1 MPRLLLLR
9 LRLALLLAAV
19 AACFGALVTVTG
31 APLAGPE
38 CESEFPRLCKFVDD
52 LRDSIPEQIDA
63 SSPLPIRIGAYQ
75 IRQASS
81 RPPRFPAT
89 PLLAPLTLFAFPFR
103 AHFLPPLLSR
113 PVTRFSL
120 LPSRFSL
127 LPSRFSSLP
136 LLCLSFADA
145 PPIPLHSPLTPSSP
159 PTAEAAPRL
168 AAHEAVR
175 VWPQRRHRSL
185 PRPHARRQ
193 ARRAHPGT
201 ALPPRPPAAA
211 AVCLSS
217 AAPCIRTLPGCYGCF
232 VCFCCVR
239 GCADV
244 DRDCALVRACDVA
257 RPLLGGIPIGELV
270 HVLPLRLENTAYSE
284 VGRAFRTRLYRY
296 PNHQLPTTLWYH
308 DHAIGIT
315 RLNVAAGLAGLFLLT
330 DPRGVERTLTWL
342 PQGEFEVPL
351 ALSDRSFFP
360 NGSIDYPSQG
370 VLPRVHPHWV
380 PEYLGDTIL
389 VTGKVWPYL
398 NVRRALYRFR
408 VLGGGNTRFFNLRFI
423 CATPRNYPNFTPPFT
438 GDKLPII
445 VLPIT
450 NLLLHFPSTNPQPS
464 THPCTSPTPFL
475 VSPPVFQ
482 IGSDGGYLPQP
493 AVRSSLLVAPGERY
507 DILVDFSTLRSSC
520 ADVIL
525 TNDARAPFPAG
536 QPVTNDT
543 AVVMRFIVDHHNAR
557 LPAPRIPK
565 SLVAVPPI
573 DTSRVVLERW
583 ITAVEET
590 DPATGL
596 PVRLLLGGLP
606 YSAPPTE
613 MPRENSEE
621 LWHLINT
628 TPDAHPIHLHL
639 IQHRPLWRRPFDLA
653 AYNGGACSFTNS
665 SLPSCLTAAQQQ
677 VAAYER
683 GWKDTTILPPGHVL
697 TLWTPWYSQ
706 DGTPFPFDP
715 TRGPG
720 YVWHCHIL
728 EHEDN
733 EMMHSLIITK

>member
-1 MPRLLLLR
+1 MPRLHPPR
-9 LRLALLLAAV
+9 FRLALLLAAV

-38 CESEFPRLCKFVDD
+38 CVSEFPRLCKFK
-52 LRDSIPEQIDA
+52 LHRD
-63 SSPLPIRIGAYQ
+63 
-75 IRQASS
+75 
-81 RPPRFPAT
+81 
-89 PLLAPLTLFAFPFR
+89 
-103 AHFLPPLLSR
+103 LPPTKLYTYGR
-113 PVTRFSL
+113 
-120 LPSRFSL
+120 
-127 LPSRFSSLP
+127 
-136 LLCLSFADA
+136 
-145 PPIPLHSPLTPSSP
+145 
-159 PTAEAAPRL
+159 
-168 AAHEAVR
+168 
-175 VWPQRRHRSL
+175 
-185 PRPHARRQ
+185 
-193 ARRAHPGT
+193 
-201 ALPPRPPAAA
+201 
-211 AVCLSS
+211 S
-217 AAPCIRTLPGCYGCF
+217 AATAHYPGPTL
-232 VCFCCVR
+232 VAKR
-239 GCADV
+239 GVPTQVYWENHLTDRHHMFPV
-244 DRDCALVRACDVA
+244 DYTLSDVA
-257 RPLLGGIPIGELV
+257 RPLLGGIPIVAHRHGGEQLSFSDG
-270 HVLPLRLENTAYSE
+270 HPEAWFTQYSE

-351 ALSDRSFFP
+351 ALSDRSFFA

-408 VLGGGNTRFFNLRFI
+408 VLGGANTRFFNLRFI

-445 VLPIT
+445 V
-450 NLLLHFPSTNPQPS
+450 
-464 THPCTSPTPFL
+464 
-475 VSPPVFQ
+475 
-482 IGSDGGYLPQP
+482 IGSDGGYLPRP

-543 AVVMRFIVDHHNAR
+543 AVVMRFIVDHHSAR

-565 SLVAVPPI
+565 TLVAVPPV

-596 PVRLLLGGLP
+596 PIRLLLGGLP

-613 MPRENSEE
+613 TPRENSEE
-621 LWHLINT
+621 LWHLINL

-639 IQHRPLWRRPFDLA
+639 IQHRPLWRRPFDLT
-653 AYNGGACSFTNS
+653 AYTSGACSFTNS
-665 SLPSCLTAAQQQ
+665 SLPSCFTAAQQQ

-733 EMMHSLIITK
+733 EMMRPLIIIK

>member
-75 IRQASS
+75 IRQKLH
-81 RPPRFPAT
+81 RD
-89 PLLAPLTLFAFPFR
+89 
-103 AHFLPPLLSR
+103 LPPTKLYAYGR
-113 PVTRFSL
+113 
-120 LPSRFSL
+120 
-127 LPSRFSSLP
+127 
-136 LLCLSFADA
+136 
-145 PPIPLHSPLTPSSP
+145 
-159 PTAEAAPRL
+159 
-168 AAHEAVR
+168 
-175 VWPQRRHRSL
+175 
-185 PRPHARRQ
+185 
-193 ARRAHPGT
+193 
-201 ALPPRPPAAA
+201 
-211 AVCLSS
+211 S
-217 AAPCIRTLPGCYGCF
+217 AATAHYPGPTL
-232 VCFCCVR
+232 VAKR
-239 GCADV
+239 GVPTQVYWENHLTDRHHMFPV
-244 DRDCALVRACDVA
+244 DYTLSDVA
-257 RPLLGGIPIGELV
+257 RPLLGGIPIVTHRHGGEQV
-270 HVLPLRLENTAYSE
+270 SFSDGHPEAWFTQYSE

-445 VLPIT
+445 V
-450 NLLLHFPSTNPQPS
+450 
-464 THPCTSPTPFL
+464 
-475 VSPPVFQ
+475 
-482 IGSDGGYLPQP
+482 IGSDGGYLPP

-536 QPVTNDT
+536 QPVTNNT

-596 PVRLLLGGLP
+596 PIRLLLGGLP

-613 MPRENSEE
+613 TPRENSEE

-665 SLPSCLTAAQQQ
+665 SLPSCFTAAQQQ

-706 DGTPFPFDP
+706 DGTPFPFDL

-733 EMMHSLIITK
+733 EMMHPLIITK